1 MPLSIWIWSFLAAK
15 NTISNPIFH
24 QKTICFC
31 WKASEITILFW
42 NMSVKIYFE
51 FHTVGIILSVLIK
64 IPNPILQREI
74 LFAGRWKASRII
86 ENSLE
91 SRVLEKLES
100 VKLKKGHWS
109 NYPWIDGSIA
119 ASLDFL
125 AAKTAARDWPEF
137 IRTAVKIMVILRS
150 STNGKI
156 MLGSK
161 KEG

>member
-1 MPLSIWIWSFLAAK
+1 M
-15 NTISNPIFH
+15 
-24 QKTICFC
+24 C
-31 WKASEITILFW
+31 
-42 NMSVKIYFE
+42 VKIYFE

-64 IPNPILQREI
+64 IPNPILQPEI
-74 LFAGRWKASRII
+74 LYVGRWKASRII

-119 ASLDFL
+119 VSLDFL

-150 STNGKI
+150 LTISKI

-161 KEG
+161 KERLKLAK

>member
-1 MPLSIWIWSFLAAK
+1 
-15 NTISNPIFH
+15 
-24 QKTICFC
+24 
-31 WKASEITILFW
+31 
-42 NMSVKIYFE
+42 MSVKIYFE
-51 FHTVGIILSVLIK
+51 FHTVRILLSVLIK
-64 IPNPILQREI
+64 IPNPILQPEI

-119 ASLDFL
+119 VSLDFL

-150 STNGKI
+150 LTISKI

-161 KEG
+161 KRKIEISKIATNKWLSLARTQHMSWLAIPLTFNVC

>member
-1 MPLSIWIWSFLAAK
+1 
-15 NTISNPIFH
+15 
-24 QKTICFC
+24 
-31 WKASEITILFW
+31 
-42 NMSVKIYFE
+42 MSVKIYFE

-64 IPNPILQREI
+64 IPNPILQPEI

-119 ASLDFL
+119 VSLDFL

-150 STNGKI
+150 LTISKI

-161 KEG
+161 KRKIEISKIATNKWLSLARTQHMSWLAIPLTFNVC